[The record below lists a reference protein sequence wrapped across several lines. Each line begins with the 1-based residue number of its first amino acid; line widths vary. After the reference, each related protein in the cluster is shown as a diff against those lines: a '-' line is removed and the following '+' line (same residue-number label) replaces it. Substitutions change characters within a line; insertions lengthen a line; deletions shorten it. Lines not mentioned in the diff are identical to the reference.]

1 MKKRSI
7 FIVISVLLAVTL
19 VTAFS
24 AYAKP
29 PVRATIYASIY
40 EQTSSQAYRPLKIA
54 PINNVVFGVYQDEQI
69 YNTCQYLRLYFRFD
83 VTSFSSFHFKIKRL
97 TTTISDSSASL
108 TSLAIDLIRLD
119 SNLVTQAY
127 EHIQSD
133 VTATRYVGDDGF
145 TYYEWT
151 YVADTVISNMNSV
164 MVFIPF
170 QTFMLGDSPIYFET
184 IDLSVNGESSALS
197 YTDQK
202 LDEMMN
208 YDSQGGSPDTEGAS
222 EMVETIVSD
231 VSDINNTIQSHS
243 PHVQNWFETSP
254 VATDLVNIALLANSW
269 LPAYLNCDPDVSF
282 YWGLVTFC
290 ILLTLI
296 ENGLRRRPWHGFDDG
311 GDFESEYDVT
321 STDEKGRS
329 RTIHNKVSGSRRRIR

>member
-1 MKKRSI
+1 MKKRFIAI
-7 FIVISVLLAVTL
+7 FISVLLAVTS

-40 EQTSSQAYRPLKIA
+40 EQTTSQAYRPLKIA
-54 PINNVVFGVYQDEQI
+54 PINNVVFGVYWDEAI
-69 YNTCQYLRLYFRFD
+69 YNTCTYLRLYFRFD

-97 TTTISDSSASL
+97 STSISDSSASL

-119 SNLVTQAY
+119 DSLTTKAY
-127 EHIQSD
+127 EHIQND
-133 VTATRYVGDDGF
+133 VTASRIVGDDGF

-151 YVADTVISNMNSV
+151 YVADSVIDNMNAV

-170 QTFMLGDSPIYFET
+170 QTFMLGDSPVYFET
-184 IDLSVNGESSALS
+184 LDISVNGESSALS

-202 LDEMMN
+202 LNEMLN
-208 YDSQGGSPDTEGAS
+208 YESGGGSSDVEGAS
-222 EMVETIVSD
+222 EMVESIAGD
-231 VSDINNTIQSHS
+231 VNNINNTIQQHT

-321 STDEKGRS
+321 STDQYGRS